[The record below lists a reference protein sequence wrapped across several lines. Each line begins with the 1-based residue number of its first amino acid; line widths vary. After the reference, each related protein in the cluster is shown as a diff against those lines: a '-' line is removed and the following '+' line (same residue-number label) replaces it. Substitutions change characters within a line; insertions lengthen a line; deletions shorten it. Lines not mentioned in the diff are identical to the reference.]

1 MLGRPYE
8 LCGAVSKGSGLG
20 RQIGFPTANLDLA
33 GLLTPPPGVYAAR
46 AFVRGR
52 NHPAAV
58 NIGCRPTVASVAPQI
73 QVEAH
78 LLDFAGDL
86 YGEEIELTFL
96 KKLREEQK
104 FPSLDALRA
113 QIQRDIARVRDLPG
127 NL

>member
-1 MLGRPYE
+1 MDFGP
-8 LCGAVSKGSGLG
+8 
-20 RQIGFPTANLDLA
+20 ANLDLA
-33 GLLTPPPGVYAAR
+33 GLLAPPPGVYGAR
-46 AFVRGR
+46 AFVRDR

-58 NIGCRPTVASVAPQI
+58 NIGCRPTVAPIAPQL

-96 KKLREEQK
+96 KKLRDEQK

-113 QIQRDIARVRDLPG
+113 QIQEDIARVRDLAG
-127 NL
+127 GV